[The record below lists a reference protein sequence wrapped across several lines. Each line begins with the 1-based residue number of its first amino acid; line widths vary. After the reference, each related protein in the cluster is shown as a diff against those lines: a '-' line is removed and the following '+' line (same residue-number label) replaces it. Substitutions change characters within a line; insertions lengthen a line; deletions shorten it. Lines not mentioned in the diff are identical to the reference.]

1 MIVVDT
7 NIISYLF
14 LPTVYS
20 EKSSR
25 LYLQD
30 TEWATPSLWRSEF
43 RNVLA
48 LYIRQQILS
57 LSEALAIQEEAE
69 ALMADHEFTV
79 TSVQVLTLTERS
91 QCSAYDCEFVALA
104 KQLFVKLVT
113 EDKQILREFPEV
125 ALSLD
130 DFFNLS
136 VQQLE
141 NNLSL

>member
-1 MIVVDT
+1 MIVADT

-20 EKSSR
+20 EKASR

-30 TEWATPSLWRSEF
+30 AEWVAPSLWRSEF

-57 LSEALAIQEEAE
+57 LPEALAIQEEAE

-79 TSVQVLTLTERS
+79 TSVQVLTLTDSS
-91 QCSAYDCEFVALA
+91 QCCSAYDCEFVALA
-104 KQLFVKLVT
+104 KQLSVKLVT
-113 EDKQILREFPEV
+113 EDKKILREFPDV

-130 DFFNLS
+130 DFLVSF
-136 VQQLE
+136 Q
-141 NNLSL
+141 